1 MSPSK
6 NSRTSS
12 TLPPASTLSSCFSSF
27 SITSLIHFLWFHE
40 LRHIWTFWLCLQN
53 TLILQWLWFPQ
64 CWDNLVPS
72 SSTIARVTY
81 GGKVG
86 WIGNKSLSVSW
97 KHKLASSFKLTI
109 FSKKN
114 YYLLAW
120 SAAARR
126 DNARTPIARIMA
138 RPRSQE
144 GSCKF
149 ALVIFE
155 WALRRKWARE
165 EGRERRVGQAL
176 SWWLLSSTM

>member
-72 SSTIARVTY
+72 SSTIARVMD

-109 FSKKN
+109 FSKKKPICLPDPQQPGGTMLGHQLQGSWQDQDHKKRAAVN
-114 YYLLAW
+114 LHWW
-120 SAAARR
+120 SLNERW
-126 DNARTPIARIMA
+126 DGNEP
-138 RPRSQE
+138 E
-144 GSCKF
+144 
-149 ALVIFE
+149 
-155 WALRRKWARE
+155 RKE
-165 EGRERRVGQAL
+165 ERGE
-176 SWWLLSSTM
+176 